1 MTDDIEKLDGDI
13 QNLEKEAKKLEDEAK
28 KLEDEAEILDLEA
41 RKIAMQEDIDADI
54 GRATTDFK
62 YLDSEWEFKPD
73 AWNIESIIESMKLE
87 TRTYTYKELLENN
100 YSLGAMEVANHLK
113 YFRFDTDIGFKINKK
128 NLVSIYFTKDQNLK
142 SYIPN
147 LSSYEGYIQVLS
159 YEGALQSAWG
169 AMISQKK
176 NSSKSSDNSDYTMK
190 DIEFT
195 WDDVLVNNE
204 NEFTLGDVWGEA
216 AIGTAIDIMYM
227 PSDIMAFILSEDSPK
242 PFASVAEAV
251 DYAKENYGLIP
262 VSSLFEDDEKQK

>member
-1 MTDDIEKLDGDI
+1 
-13 QNLEKEAKKLEDEAK
+13 
-28 KLEDEAEILDLEA
+28 
-41 RKIAMQEDIDADI
+41 
-54 GRATTDFK
+54 
-62 YLDSEWEFKPD
+62 
-73 AWNIESIIESMKLE
+73 
-87 TRTYTYKELLENN
+87 
-100 YSLGAMEVANHLK
+100 
-113 YFRFDTDIGFKINKK
+113 
-128 NLVSIYFTKDQNLK
+128 
-142 SYIPN
+142 
-147 LSSYEGYIQVLS
+147 
-159 YEGALQSAWG
+159 
-169 AMISQKK
+169 
-176 NSSKSSDNSDYTMK
+176 MK